1 MTMRC
6 LRIGGSNGGLKVM
19 DESGPLGLGSWVGGE
34 GDDPLAGWALMR
46 GEEVGSDA
54 EDDSVDDGAVELG
67 EWRSPRG

>member
-19 DESGPLGLGSWVGGE
+19 DESGPLGLGSWVGG

-46 GEEVGSDA
+46 GEEVGSD
-54 EDDSVDDGAVELG
+54 SVDDGAVELG